1 MTDSGH
7 DFDDMKEEVSREIRR
22 LCDGI
27 RKNESK
33 LREQLERDRANLTAI
48 LKVIGP
54 LLYGQLFVAGKAIGA
69 PALPFAFNIA
79 LTTAALFLVP
89 YALRE
94 PDAAGN

>member
-1 MTDSGH
+1 MGAGAKAGMPQGELSG
-7 DFDDMKEEVSREIRR
+7 
-22 LCDGI
+22 
-27 RKNESK
+27 
-33 LREQLERDRANLTAI
+33 DRANLTAI

-94 PDAAGN
+94 EPGN

>member
-1 MTDSGH
+1 MIASAGAKAGMPQGELSG
-7 DFDDMKEEVSREIRR
+7 
-22 LCDGI
+22 
-27 RKNESK
+27 
-33 LREQLERDRANLTAI
+33 DRANLTAI

-94 PDAAGN
+94 EPGN